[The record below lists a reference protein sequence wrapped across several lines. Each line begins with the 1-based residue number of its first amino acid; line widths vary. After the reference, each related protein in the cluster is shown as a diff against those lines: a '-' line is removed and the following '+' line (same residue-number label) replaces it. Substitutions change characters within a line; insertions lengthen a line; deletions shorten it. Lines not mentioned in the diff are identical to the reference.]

1 MCTPTEAHVY
11 TETQSKAR
19 LTLRGAHAQEVA
31 HVHTETRV
39 RTHSITTLCVRS
51 QMPARM
57 CAPGGSQRCT
67 QLRHKQVCNAH
78 KCTCIPALALTHRH
92 AFSHGPRTCTRTH
105 KPTQTCSHS
114 AGAQACMRIHTLTYM
129 GPCTLTS
136 YSTRRA
142 NCLLPRSGTQTQPAC
157 GQPLPLSLCTPVN
170 PLHVSRDEVCLPP
183 GSFSVEPGQ
192 LRCGGGRRCPKPR
205 KHSERHKTNRS
216 TAFPHDLSNTP

>member
-57 CAPGGSQRCT
+57 CAPAGSQRCT
-67 QLRHKQVCNAH
+67 QLTHKQVCNAH

-105 KPTQTCSHS
+105 KPTRTCSHS

-129 GPCTLTS
+129 GQAHSHPT
-136 YSTRRA
+136 
-142 NCLLPRSGTQTQPAC
+142 PPGEQTVCFLDQAHRPSQPAA
-157 GQPLPLSLCTPVN
+157 GP
-170 PLHVSRDEVCLPP
+170 
-183 GSFSVEPGQ
+183 
-192 LRCGGGRRCPKPR
+192 CPCPSAR
-205 KHSERHKTNRS
+205 
-216 TAFPHDLSNTP
+216 P